1 MSIEFAI
8 STAECPTPPFWHVL
22 KIYASILTPDPP
34 TPRIPLD
41 GILFTVRNASFSGD
55 VEEYV
60 KIETKDLRS
69 GVYCVD

>member
-41 GILFTVRNASFSGD
+41 GNLSRSGMRLSAGG
-55 VEEYV
+55 EEYV